1 METTVLSGAGARKD
15 VHALLDRIIDRG
27 KPVTYNRVKALVSRI
42 FKHGIDREWLDHNP
56 AAGIPKKPE
65 RSRERVLPVGHP
77 FVH

>member
-42 FKHGIDREWLDHNP
+42 FKHGIDVRRQIDVDHV
-56 AAGIPKKPE
+56 
-65 RSRERVLPVGHP
+65 RC
-77 FVH
+77 